1 MRPQPIKSIGVIGAP
16 LDLGAGHRGVDA
28 GPAAFRIAGLIQ
40 AIEMLGI
47 TAIDYGNIEVPI
59 REMCDIG
66 EANAKFLNAIAAICE
81 ANYQK
86 TLSVMQEGHLPLVLG
101 GDHSIAIG
109 TVAAVSR
116 YYREQNQ
123 PIGVIWVDAHADM
136 NTPTSTSSGNIHGMP
151 LSTCLGMG
159 HPTLTH
165 MGQFYPK
172 VDARNVAIIGL
183 RDIDLAEKE
192 IVRKS
197 GVKAYTM
204 TDIDEMGMS
213 RVIQEAIDI
222 ASRGTA
228 GIHLSFDFDGLDPEI
243 APGVGTAVPGGINYR
258 EAHLLMEKVAASGRL
273 IGMEMVE
280 LNPIIDSK
288 NKTAELGVQ
297 LIESALGKRIL

>member
-1 MRPQPIKSIGVIGAP
+1 MLNQRIKSIGVIGAP

-40 AIEMLGI
+40 AIEKLGI
-47 TAIDYGNIEVPI
+47 TAIDYGNVVVPI

-66 EANAKFLNAIAAICE
+66 EAKAKFLNAITEICI
-81 ANYQK
+81 ANYHK
-86 TLSVMQEGHLPLVLG
+86 TLEVLQDGHIPLVLG

-109 TVAAVSR
+109 TVAAISHH
-116 YYREQNQ
+116 YHSQNQ
-123 PIGVIWVDAHADM
+123 AIGVIWVDAHADM
-136 NTPTSTSSGNIHGMP
+136 NTPTTTVSGNIHGMP

-159 HPTLTH
+159 DPKLVQLGH
-165 MGQFYPK
+165 FSPK

-183 RDIDLAEKE
+183 RDIDPAEKE
-192 IVRKS
+192 VVRKS

-258 EAHLLMEKVAASGRL
+258 EAHLLMEKIAASGRL
-273 IGMEMVE
+273 IGIEMVE
-280 LNPIIDSK
+280 LNPIIDNK

-297 LIESALGKRIL
+297 LIESALGKRTL